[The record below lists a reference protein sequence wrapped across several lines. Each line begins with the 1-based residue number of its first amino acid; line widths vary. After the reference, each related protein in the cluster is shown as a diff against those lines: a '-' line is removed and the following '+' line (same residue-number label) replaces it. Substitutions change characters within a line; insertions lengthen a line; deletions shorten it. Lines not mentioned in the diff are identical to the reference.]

1 MLELIRGQNSA
12 IAVSCCMSLPTEDGV
27 NDVQSGLCFTLLRC
41 STPVSCLLSPVSCF
55 LFPVSCCCVVVPCC
69 SSLLFFV
76 RTNAMFFRSLFYLV
90 ASSIIGCIYR
100 YLDFLQDY
108 TQVIFNFLCKQSLAM
123 DTPDFPNTGA
133 LVSSYNGTPG
143 Y

>member
-55 LFPVSCCCVVVPCC
+55 LFPVVVLLFLVVVPCC
-69 SSLLFFV
+69 SSFERNVFSVVVLL
-76 RTNAMFFRSLFYLV
+76 
-90 ASSIIGCIYR
+90 GCIINYWLHLLGFPTR
-100 YLDFLQDY
+100 LYIQIFN

>member
-55 LFPVSCCCVVVPCC
+55 LFPVVVLLFLVVVPCC
-69 SSLLFFV
+69 SSFERNVFSVVVLL
-76 RTNAMFFRSLFYLV
+76 
-90 ASSIIGCIYR
+90 GCIINYWLHLPVLGFPTRLYAGYFQLFVQAIPR
-100 YLDFLQDY
+100 YGH
-108 TQVIFNFLCKQSLAM
+108 S
-123 DTPDFPNTGA
+123 
-133 LVSSYNGTPG
+133 
-143 Y
+143 

>member
-55 LFPVSCCCVVVPCC
+55 LFPVSCFLFPVVV
-69 SSLLFFV
+69 LLFLV
-76 RTNAMFFRSLFYLV
+76 VLRSNAMFFRSLFYLV
-90 ASSIIGCIYR
+90 ASIIGCI

-108 TQVIFNFLCKQSLAM
+108 IFKYSIRRLFSTFCASNPSLWTLLISRTQVRL
-123 DTPDFPNTGA
+123 
-133 LVSSYNGTPG
+133 
-143 Y
+143 